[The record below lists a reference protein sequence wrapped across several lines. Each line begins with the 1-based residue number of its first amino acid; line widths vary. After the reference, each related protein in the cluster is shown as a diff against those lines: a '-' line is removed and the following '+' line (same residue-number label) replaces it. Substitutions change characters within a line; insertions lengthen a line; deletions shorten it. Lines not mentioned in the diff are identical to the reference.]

1 MRSKVAYSLL
11 EGARDDCDFL
21 DSFCGDLDDFTC
33 VYIPVLMEALV
44 TTKLLAVDDSKT
56 MRKVLEITFAGDN
69 FDSTIVGSADEALA
83 SLRSNPPQVVVVD
96 GALGGTSGYD
106 LCKQIKSQS
115 PGVKVLL
122 LSSKQRPY
130 DAAQGEAAGVD
141 DHFDKPFDSNKFLDK
156 LSTLEVGAAGA
167 TAASAASAYSA
178 PPAAASPARVAA
190 PVAAPRPSAV
200 SNPAPQR
207 PQAPPARVPSAAPV
221 AAPFAATPVTSALTS
236 SRPASPVAAAVAN
249 GAGSMADKLQGM
261 GLTIEQVQG
270 VLALSR
276 EVLEQ
281 VVWEV
286 VPTLAETLIKEE
298 IARLT
303 AE

>member
-1 MRSKVAYSLL
+1 
-11 EGARDDCDFL
+11 
-21 DSFCGDLDDFTC
+21 
-33 VYIPVLMEALV
+33 MEALV

-69 FDSTIVGSADEALA
+69 FDPTIVGSAAEALA
-83 SLRSNPPQVVVVD
+83 SLRSKPPQVVVVD

-106 LCKQIKSQS
+106 LCKQIKAES

-156 LSTLEVGAAGA
+156 LGALELGAAAAPAAQA
-167 TAASAASAYSA
+167 TAPRASAPAATPAFSSPSAS
-178 PPAAASPARVAA
+178 PPAAVPRPAVSSPAPAHAA
-190 PVAAPRPSAV
+190 TLQTSV
-200 SNPAPQR
+200 APQR

-221 AAPFAATPVTSALTS
+221 AAPFSAPPSSAAPPATYAS

-249 GAGSMADKLQGM
+249 GAGAMSDKLQGM
-261 GLTIEQVQG
+261 GLTSEQVQG

-286 VPTLAETLIKEE
+286 VTNLAETLIKEE
-298 IARLT
+298 IARLM